1 MAGMDAFVPKACN
14 MTDIRKFLRVTI
26 MVACL
31 LPECAAAA
39 ELSGAWAP
47 SADQCD
53 KVFVRRGR
61 AKQINFT
68 EFSGVHGGGFI
79 IETDQLRGKFAKCK
93 IKTRKEE
100 GQSLNLI
107 AACATDIMLSNVQF
121 VLKAVDDDNITRVFP
136 GIEGMEVKYHRCRL

>member
-1 MAGMDAFVPKACN
+1 MTIVPSAV
-14 MTDIRKFLRVTI
+14 LRAAMIVGL
-26 MVACL
+26 A
-31 LPECAAAA
+31 LPECASAV
-39 ELSGAWAP
+39 ELTGAWAP
-47 SADQCD
+47 DANKCD

-61 AKQINFT
+61 AQQIGFA

-79 IETDQLRGKFAKCK
+79 VDADQLRGKFTKCT
-93 IKTRKEE
+93 IKSRKEE

-121 VLKAVDDDNITRVFP
+121 VLEVVDDDNITRLFP

>member
-1 MAGMDAFVPKACN
+1 
-14 MTDIRKFLRVTI
+14 MTGIRKILRVTA
-26 MVACL
+26 MVAVL

-47 SADQCD
+47 YADKCG

-61 AKQINFT
+61 AKQINFAG
-68 EFSGVHGGGFI
+68 FSGAHGGGFI
-79 IETDQLRGKFAKCK
+79 IEADQVRGKFAKCR

-100 GQSLNLI
+100 GQGLNLI
-107 AACATDIMLSNVQF
+107 VACATDIMLSNVQF
-121 VLKAVDDDNITRVFP
+121 MLKVVDDDNVTRVFP